1 MTGLSH
7 LKYKKLERIVNKILK
22 PQLKKNIQSALKRV
36 STRQRGGDI
45 TNDVTSTLSL
55 GASVINNSKFITETI
70 IKSVVKITDSLIPVL
85 QDAIFGDLAD
95 KPWNEVAPELT
106 EYLKKDKELIQ
117 NILNDPELRAAM
129 EELVQ
134 TYAGLAIEMIQ
145 LLQPEIDMMTEQ
157 LWETISETANKSA
170 IGVVNTVFN
179 TVEAAVGEIPVVG
192 GGIDLI
198 VAIVRGINHAMQAAA
213 PAIQFGT
220 TTLGTTYSTGKR
232 LYDTAN
238 KGIDQINNA
247 KNKLNNTIERVSN
260 IKKNPIINFPPVPGT
275 NTIGKI
281 DLPRRAVSVGG
292 YKNPYK
298 KIMKATRKRIS
309 KSLKLFNT
317 TRRYNK

>member
-1 MTGLSH
+1 MTRLPY
-7 LKYKKLERIVNKILK
+7 LKYKNLERKINKILK
-22 PQLKKNIQSALKRV
+22 PQLKKNIQSALTHARMK
-36 STRQRGGDI
+36 QKGGDD
-45 TNDVTSTLSL
+45 TSDVTSSLSL
-55 GASVINNSKFITETI
+55 GAGVVNSSKFITETI

-95 KPWNEVAPELT
+95 RPWNEVAPELT

-145 LLQPEIDMMTEQ
+145 VLQPEFDMMTDQ

-179 TVEAAVGEIPVVG
+179 TVEAAIGEIPVVG

-247 KNKLNNTIERVSN
+247 KNKLNDTMERVSN
-260 IKKNPIINFPPVPGT
+260 IKNNITSPRINLS
-275 NTIGKI
+275 N
-281 DLPRRAVSVGG
+281 VSGGG
-292 YKNPYK
+292 YRKHYK
-298 KIMKATRKRIS
+298 KKMKATRKRIS
-309 KSLKLFNT
+309 KSLKRFNT
-317 TRRYNK
+317 TRRYK